1 MLPVGVV
8 PLGVYCPLLDSSF
21 ILRTCVRGLPAWCCF
36 PMWRQEDTAYN
47 GGSTSSNHCPTG
59 GLVRGITAGL
69 CCGSCIPSFTT
80 KVCIGEEYTNAPNLL
95 SPRWGRNSIDS
106 SVQPLS
112 ATNYTGIIFN
122 PSNKYKH
129 TYTVPRTFDP
139 GPRSLRMTCRAVW
152 DMSPVTGRGASMARH
167 KARMDRPMG
176 PRPSERRASGV
187 QGKG

>member
-1 MLPVGVV
+1 MSIVGLELHSQNLRPWVTSVVLLPHVAPRGHSLQRWEHKFQ
-8 PLGVYCPLLDSSF
+8 PLP
-21 ILRTCVRGLPAWCCF
+21 
-36 PMWRQEDTAYN
+36 N
-47 GGSTSSNHCPTG
+47 GGCPTG